1 MTNTFREHDL
11 ERLEHGPCAHG
22 VGSPDDQVDEDN
34 PEDVAEHSGD
44 ADYHRTQ
51 VFIQEKTAHY
61 PEMEEHIDLTTNCRI
76 LNLK

>member
-11 ERLEHGPCAHG
+11 ERLEHGPGAHG
-22 VGSPDDQVDEDN
+22 VGSPHDEVDEDN

-44 ADYHRTQ
+44 ADDHRTQ

-61 PEMEEHIDLTTNCRI
+61 PEMEECLGLITNSRF